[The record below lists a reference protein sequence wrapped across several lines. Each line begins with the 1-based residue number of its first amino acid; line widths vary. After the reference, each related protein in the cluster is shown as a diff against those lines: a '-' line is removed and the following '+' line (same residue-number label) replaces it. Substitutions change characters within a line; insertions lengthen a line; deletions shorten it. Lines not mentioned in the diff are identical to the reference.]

1 MRIKRKL
8 ARVPASIAT
17 MPKLS
22 LMCRSS
28 NLNKS
33 MQEVRKSDY
42 KLRING
48 TKSRQQNGKK
58 VPKIKEW
65 NKALNK
71 QKEII
76 ALMDARERAL
86 I

>member
-1 MRIKRKL
+1 MNFPKVGGRRLKRSNS
-8 ARVPASIAT
+8 PPT
-17 MPKLS
+17 QPK
-22 LMCRSS
+22 R
-28 NLNKS
+28 
-33 MQEVRKSDY
+33 
-42 KLRING
+42 
-48 TKSRQQNGKK
+48 